1 MLFCRLGKFKIE
13 EKEAHP
19 MTETTMT
26 NEQQTGSTTINTRLN
41 DLRAQGWAVAIHN
54 DYRLGGEFK
63 TFWLFTCSNG
73 KWVKGEGSTDDQA
86 LEEVWRQ
93 VTTPHCSLCLQPR
106 TGLSVST
113 EYGEVCSGC
122 IAQCLAWIANNM
134 KMGARSDETQQIPA
148 PSKIGG
154 VCLIAGCTKDR
165 EKSSVHCPEHRAAFG
180 RFPVTEPAASIGW
193 LQHLV
198 REESSWPAIAS
209 SARYLLKVLE
219 QARATED
226 DLAAVRR
233 DRDAQRQ
240 RADMAERNFA
250 SSDRQ
255 IRILVGEL
263 LLHRS
268 CPNPL
273 MAGEV
278 AVELIRELKITN
290 DRLKAF

>member
-1 MLFCRLGKFKIE
+1 MRASGNCGNRPE
-13 EKEAHP
+13 V
-19 MTETTMT
+19 
-26 NEQQTGSTTINTRLN
+26 TRI
-41 DLRAQGWAVAIHN
+41 DITATR
-54 DYRLGGEFK
+54 E
-63 TFWLFTCSNG
+63 
-73 KWVKGEGSTDDQA
+73 
-86 LEEVWRQ
+86 
-93 VTTPHCSLCLQPR
+93 PR
-106 TGLSVST
+106 
-113 EYGEVCSGC
+113 
-122 IAQCLAWIANNM
+122 
-134 KMGARSDETQQIPA
+134 GACSDEAQQIPA
-148 PSKIGG
+148 TSKIGE

-233 DRDAQRQ
+233 DRDTQKQ
-240 RADMAERNFA
+240 RADMVEQNFA